1 MVAILPVTLASE
13 QSAAAP
19 ERRGP
24 APLPTADQL
33 PPQLCF
39 REVVPHPAGGWTI
52 AQPVDATRSTR
63 RLYRG
68 RWAKH
73 EDALE
78 AMEALL

>member
-1 MVAILPVTLASE
+1 MVAILPVTSASE

-19 ERRGP
+19 ERRAP
-24 APLPTADQL
+24 APLPTAAEV

-63 RLYRG
+63 RIYRG

-73 EDALE
+73 ADALE
-78 AMEALL
+78 ALEVLV